1 MNQFFY
7 RLENILKE
15 QISRR
20 TFLKIILSGLL
31 ILISQNAFLKW
42 VFAKQKPS
50 GPRTKREVKT
60 PYDLVAIEGKDP
72 YQNTVRAVEALGGMS
87 QFVRKGDIV
96 VVKPNMA
103 WDRTPEQ
110 AANTEPQVVA
120 ALVALAY
127 QAGAKRVNVF
137 DVACNDEKMVYERSG
152 IRKAALEKG
161 ALVYFPNHWDIVK
174 ARFPYKSPMENWPIL
189 RDAIDCDVFINV
201 PVVKHHRLATLT
213 LSMKNLMG
221 VCSGVRGL
229 MHIDIGEKL
238 VDLTDYIKPELTVM
252 DATRVLLRNGPS
264 GGNVEDVAVLNK
276 VFASTDYVLADA
288 YGAALMKQDPMSISY
303 IRIATERNLGLSDLS
318 KANIFEKKV

>member
-1 MNQFFY
+1 MDQFFY
-7 RLENILKE
+7 KLENILKE
-15 QISRR
+15 QISRK
-20 TFLKIILSGLL
+20 TFLKIIFSGLL
-31 ILISQNAFLKW
+31 ILISNNAFLKFA
-42 VFAKQKPS
+42 FAKQKPS
-50 GPRTKREVKT
+50 GPRTRREVKT
-60 PYDLVAIEGKDP
+60 PYDLAVIEGNDP
-72 YQNTVRAVEALGGMS
+72 YQNTVKVVEALGGMS
-87 QFVRKGDIV
+87 KFVRKGDTV

-137 DVACNDEKMVYERSG
+137 DVCCNDEKMVYERTG

-161 ALVYFPNHWDIVK
+161 ASVYFPNHWDVVK
-174 ARFPYKSPMENWPIL
+174 AQFPYKSPMENWPIL
-189 RDAIDCDVFINV
+189 RDAVDCDVFINV
-201 PVVKHHRLATLT
+201 PVVKHHRLTGLT

-221 VCSGVRGL
+221 VCSGVRGM
-229 MHIDIGEKL
+229 MHIDIGGKL
-238 VDLTDYIKPELTVM
+238 VDLTDYIKPDLTVM

-264 GGNVEDVAVLNK
+264 GGNLEDVVAVNK

-288 YGAALMKQDPMSISY
+288 YAAALMKQDPMSISY
-303 IRIATERNLGLSDLS
+303 IRLAAERHLGISDLS